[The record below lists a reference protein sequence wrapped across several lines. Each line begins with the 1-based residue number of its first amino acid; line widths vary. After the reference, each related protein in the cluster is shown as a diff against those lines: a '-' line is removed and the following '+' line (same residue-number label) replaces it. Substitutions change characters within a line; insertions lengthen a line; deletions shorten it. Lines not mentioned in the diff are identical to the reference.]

1 MFDKIKFNLAH
12 FIIRKKY
19 LLKANPP
26 LSFNNILSD
35 SAKFLLIMP
44 NNNDELAKS
53 IVLINYLLE
62 NKKFVTLFIH
72 ENKLNL
78 ISRNENNLMKNG
90 NLVILTFVDENR
102 NRLNLPVN
110 VFAKPLKSKEY
121 DVVMDLNRSC
131 DLFLTS
137 IANIVKSRIKV
148 GFEQE
153 KTGDF
158 YNIRIVNFRQEP
170 AQIYANY
177 INFLKMF

>member
-19 LLKANPP
+19 LLKTNTP

-35 SAKFLLIMP
+35 STKFLLIMP
-44 NNNDELAKS
+44 NNNDEFTESLL
-53 IVLINYLLE
+53 LINYLLE

-72 ENKLNL
+72 ESKLNMIPKSGTL
-78 ISRNENNLMKNG
+78 VMKNR
-90 NLVILTFVDENR
+90 NLVVLTFVDENR

-110 VFAKPLKSKEY
+110 LFAKSLKSKEY

-137 IANIVKSRIKV
+137 IANIVKSRVKV

-158 YNIRIVNFRQEP
+158 YDIRIVNFHQDP
-170 AQIYANY
+170 AQIYSNY